1 MKSMKA
7 FAVKVF
13 TLSGSSII
21 MLLESFDNSNDLK
34 IAIIKKLKISVN
46 KFPLFG
52 LYEIYE
58 DEYYE
63 ERYIE
68 ENELVMDLVSSW
80 LVKNTGNFKI
90 LLKLRIF
97 IYFGTKDQILPFL
110 YIQSAFD
117 VLRTITLV
125 PIKIYSV
132 LAALKLFIELGKSK
146 VLDGYL
152 SNNLNLYIPDKIIKN
167 SSLKEEEWIEKI
179 LKKYNMLPDMSKTQ
193 AQAKF
198 VELLSKCGLFGSS
211 IFYLSFQ
218 EASGNY
224 VLPKEIMM
232 AVSST
237 GIVIYLGIIE
247 A

>member
-68 ENELVMDLVSSW
+68 ENELVMDLVSS
-80 LVKNTGNFKI
+80 
-90 LLKLRIF
+90 
-97 IYFGTKDQILPFL
+97 
-110 YIQSAFD
+110 
-117 VLRTITLV
+117 
-125 PIKIYSV
+125 
-132 LAALKLFIELGKSK
+132 
-146 VLDGYL
+146 
-152 SNNLNLYIPDKIIKN
+152 
-167 SSLKEEEWIEKI
+167 
-179 LKKYNMLPDMSKTQ
+179 
-193 AQAKF
+193 
-198 VELLSKCGLFGSS
+198 
-211 IFYLSFQ
+211 
-218 EASGNY
+218 
-224 VLPKEIMM
+224 
-232 AVSST
+232 
-237 GIVIYLGIIE
+237 
-247 A
+247 